1 MKKLLFALIPIFI
14 LQSCS
19 SFEDVTITRIKDGSF
34 NACSEAT
41 IGDLANNFLSN
52 PKWEAISATDGM
64 SYVNLTGG
72 MTLDGKPVDALVQ
85 FTAPMRDYDDF
96 GINAFELDEIPQ
108 NALMISELVN
118 VMCEEGQ

>member
-52 PKWEAISATDGM
+52 PKWEAIIATDGM

-118 VMCEEGQ
+118 VMCVDGQ